1 MQLADRNAGKVQAV
15 PLEAPGRKKK
25 LSYIITSKDKC
36 GGKKEEKAKRFG
48 SSKWNGKKAK
58 AGISFLKYYC
68 IHNNIGNT
76 FSTLRI
82 IIDGCSKDKTEL
94 SNRK

>member
-1 MQLADRNAGKVQAV
+1 MAKKKKKPRN
-15 PLEAPGRKKK
+15 LEARN
-25 LSYIITSKDKC
+25 
-36 GGKKEEKAKRFG
+36 EME
-48 SSKWNGKKAK
+48 KKAK